1 MNKSNSKSLSAN
13 TSSSITST
21 SANSG
26 LSSNLS
32 SSTIGYSYSST
43 ISSSPIYGYD
53 GGINYGDSLWEYT
66 IDKLN
71 LSDDTI
77 NKIIKKILDSDD
89 DLLPLVKNY
98 LIKYLDQVMDNPEE
112 IIKDLI
118 KEKDTEISRLREELD
133 SLTKRLEK
141 LEKERP
147 FNLGGIKLGEV
158 DTESPGEWT
167 TTNWIYDHS
176 TTSDISDFGTATYYS
191 QSSINAKAMNQ
202 ITKDRL
208 QKKICDGLEKLSAS
222 NNTTSRN
229 DPNPY

>member
-1 MNKSNSKSLSAN
+1 MNKSNSKPLSAN
-13 TSSSITST
+13 TSSSVTST
-21 SANSG
+21 SANSS

-32 SSTIGYSYSST
+32 SSGPGYYSYSTT

-53 GGINYGDSLWEYT
+53 SASYGDSLWEYT

-141 LEKERP
+141 LENERP
-147 FNLGGIKLGEV
+147 FNLGGIKLAEV

-167 TTNWIYDHS
+167 TTNWIYDPS
-176 TTSDISDFGTATYYS
+176 TTEPDLGTSISYS
-191 QSSINAKAMNQ
+191 QSTDTSYVKQ
-202 ITKDRL
+202 RL
-208 QKKICDGLEKLSAS
+208 QKKICEGLEKLSAS

-229 DPNPY
+229 NPNPY

>member
-147 FNLGGIKLGEV
+147 FDLGGIKLGEV

-176 TTSDISDFGTATYYS
+176 TTTSDTSDLGTATYYS
-191 QSSINAKAMNQ
+191 QSTDASYVKN
-202 ITKDRL
+202 RL

>member
-141 LEKERP
+141 LEKES
-147 FNLGGIKLGEV
+147 LGGIKLREV

-176 TTSDISDFGTATYYS
+176 TTTSDLGTATYYS
-191 QSSINAKAMNQ
+191 QSSINAKDMNQ

-208 QKKICDGLEKLSAS
+208 QKKICEGLEKLSAS